1 MNLNKLFIDHCKKN
15 NLEINSNQLD
25 LIEELNQFYD
35 LNFNKSFLKQI
46 FSKKN
51 SKLGFYLQGDV
62 GVGKTMILNF
72 FYENLRYKKKRLH
85 FNEFMISFHDFV
97 FQNKKDK
104 KENIIDKF
112 VNKIKK
118 KYELIYLDEFQVTN
132 IVDAMILG
140 NLFKKIFEENI
151 KVLFSSNVKINNLYK
166 DGLQRDQFLPF
177 IKIIKDKCYQE
188 NLSID
193 EDYRK
198 SQSNKDKRF
207 FHPLDEIT
215 NFKVNKFYRQK
226 TKNIKNKEKILT
238 IKGRKFIIENYFN
251 GISRFDFSDL
261 CAKNIGAEDYI
272 KIAEKCDLI
281 IIENIPNFNN
291 VNSNQQQRFIT
302 LIDIIYEKSIPLMIT
317 SQSKIDLLSS
327 SNNLKQSFK
336 RTISRL
342 YELTSVKS
350 NYL

>member
-1 MNLNKLFIDHCKKN
+1 MNLNKLFIEHCKKN

-25 LIEELNQFYD
+25 LIKELNQFYN
-35 LNFNKSFLKQI
+35 LNFNKSFLKKI

-51 SKLGFYLQGDV
+51 SIPGFYLQGDV

-188 NLSID
+188 KLSIE

-207 FHPLDEIT
+207 FYPLDEIT

-226 TKNIKNKEKILT
+226 TKNIENKEKILT
-238 IKGRKFIIENYFN
+238 IKGRKFVIENYFN
-251 GISRFDFSDL
+251 GISRFDFKDL

-272 KIAEKCDLI
+272 KIAEVCNFI

-291 VNSNQQQRFIT
+291 DNSNQQQRFIT
-302 LIDIIYEKSIPLMIT
+302 LIDILYEKNIPLLV
-317 SQSKIDLLSS
+317 SSKSKLNSISS
-327 SNNLKQSFK
+327 SINLKDVFK

-342 YELTSVKS
+342 HELTSIRF
-350 NYL
+350 N

>member
-1 MNLNKLFIDHCKKN
+1 MPKT
-15 NLEINSNQLD
+15 
-25 LIEELNQFYD
+25 IEKLNQFYN
-35 LNFNKSFLKQI
+35 LNFNKSFLKKI
-46 FSKKN
+46 FSKQN
-51 SKLGFYLQGDV
+51 SKPGFYLQGDV

-72 FYENLRYKKKRLH
+72 FYESLEFKKKRLH

-140 NLFKKIFEENI
+140 NLFKKIFDENI
-151 KVLFSSNVKINNLYK
+151 KVLFSSNVKINNLCK

-188 NLSID
+188 NLSIE

-207 FHPLDEIT
+207 FYPLDEIT

-226 TKNIKNKEKILT
+226 TKNTENKEKILT
-238 IKGRKFIIENYFN
+238 IKGRKFVIENYFN
-251 GISRFDFSDL
+251 GISRFDFKDL

-272 KIAEKCDLI
+272 KIAEACNFI

-291 VNSNQQQRFIT
+291 DNSNQQQRFIT
-302 LIDIIYEKSIPLMIT
+302 LIDILYEKNIPLLV
-317 SQSKIDLLSS
+317 SSKSKLNSISS
-327 SNNLKQSFK
+327 SINLRDVFK

-342 YELTSVKS
+342 HELTSIRF
-350 NYL
+350 N

>member
-1 MNLNKLFIDHCKKN
+1 MNLNKLFLNHCKKN
-15 NLEINSNQLD
+15 NLEINPNQIN
-25 LIEELNQFYD
+25 LIEELDNFYN
-35 LNFNKSFLKQI
+35 LNFNKSFFKKI
-46 FSKKN
+46 FSTKDN
-51 SKLGFYLQGDV
+51 NIGFYLQGDV

-72 FYENLRYKKKRLH
+72 FYENFNFSKQRLH

-97 FQNKKDK
+97 FKNKGINH
-104 KENIIDKF
+104 ENIIDKF
-112 VNKIKK
+112 VNKLSK
-118 KYELIYLDEFQVTN
+118 KYQLIYFDEFQVTN
-132 IVDAMILG
+132 IADAMILG
-140 NLFKKIFEENI
+140 NLFKKIFDKNI
-151 KVLFSSNVKINNLYK
+151 KILFSSNIKINDLYK

-177 IKIIKDKCYQE
+177 IKIMKNRCYQK
-188 NLSID
+188 NLIIE

-198 SQSNKDKRF
+198 SQNKRNERF
-207 FHPLDEIT
+207 FYPLNEKT
-215 NFKVNKFYRQK
+215 NFKVNKYFRK
-226 TKNIKNKEKILT
+226 ITKNLTLKEKVLT
-238 IKGRKFIIENYFN
+238 IKGRKFIIKNYFD
-251 GISRFDFSDL
+251 GIARFNFKDL

-317 SQSKIDLLSS
+317 SQSKLDSLSS
-327 SNNLKQSFK
+327 SDNLKQSFK